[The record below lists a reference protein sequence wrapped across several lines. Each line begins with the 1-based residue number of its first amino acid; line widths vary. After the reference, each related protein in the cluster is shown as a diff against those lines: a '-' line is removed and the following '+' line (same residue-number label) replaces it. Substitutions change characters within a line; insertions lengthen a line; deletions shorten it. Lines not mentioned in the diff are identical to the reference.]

1 MNASSFW
8 RMLLLSLG
16 ADKPLAWM
24 GAAAACAT
32 LTGRGGTMLSNL
44 LRGYP
49 RQTGRSYR
57 LPSEAEWKYA
67 ARAGNDK
74 AYSWGGE
81 IGKGRRPASNR
92 RRVNAMLTI
101 PRRQLLIGSALPALV
116 GAMKARAA
124 EPVDIVVQDGA
135 VQLRSDGLALS
146 PTDYAACWAGLR
158 TTPE

>member
-67 ARAGNDK
+67 ARAGTIRLIHGAAKSVRGD
-74 AYSWGGE
+74 
-81 IGKGRRPASNR
+81 GR
-92 RRVNAMLTI
+92 
-101 PRRQLLIGSALPALV
+101 PRI
-116 GAMKARAA
+116 A
-124 EPVDIVVQDGA
+124 EG
-135 VQLRSDGLALS
+135 
-146 PTDYAACWAGLR
+146 
-158 TTPE
+158 